1 MSLIT
6 SRKVLVP
13 LSTMLVAGAIAVGSG
28 ATFTSQSV
36 SAAAVTTG
44 TLKHANS
51 QDGATLTI
59 ADLRPG
65 ATRTGSLTITNDGTI
80 DSTLTLQETADSST
94 FVPGDLT
101 LSITQAGVSTP
112 LYQGNFGGLDNG
124 VRLAL
129 GALPVGA
136 STTVTFTVSMPESA
150 GNANQGKAASASYQ
164 YVTTQVAGSSTTA
177 GWFRR

>member
-1 MSLIT
+1 MSLTT

-13 LSTMLVAGAIAVGSG
+13 LSTMLVAAAVAVGSG

-36 SAAAVTTG
+36 SAAAVTSG

-80 DSTLTLQETADSST
+80 DSTLTLQETEDSST

-101 LSITQAGVSTP
+101 LSITRAGAGTP

-129 GALPVGA
+129 GSLPVGA

-150 GNANQGKAASASYQ
+150 GNANQGRSASATYQ
-164 YVTTQVAGSSTTA
+164 YVSTQVGGDSGAGSWL
-177 GWFRR
+177 GR